1 MHQARIVV
9 EQTGSAIRRPCNQ
22 RRTLIGLCLNRIG
35 RVAELPDTPEI
46 RGMVATVKHLVR
58 VVYAT
63 SELDSFVD
71 DVTAEYRDMLT
82 GSGSRVARGTVLWE
96 QFEAAVADYHAGHG
110 EDDARLIEC
119 VNEMAVAKVLV
130 EDPAL
135 QAARIEYEP
144 DLLPDG
150 RRIDFVVDRGK
161 DNLYIEVKTVR
172 PKTKATA
179 GTYQKFEQRRK
190 WHPEN
195 VEYVIDPR
203 WMGGAIY
210 GDAFASRSH
219 FLDYTMAFE
228 ERLAAAKTIRPG
240 PGILVFCGNGFA
252 WRRSNLEDW
261 ADFYHLGRH
270 RADDPFAPMERH
282 HIEQKGITLK
292 RNVDHFAWL
301 QRPFERARRTGLTF
315 PIRGPVFG
323 R

>member
-150 RRIDFVVDRGK
+150 
-161 DNLYIEVKTVR
+161 
-172 PKTKATA
+172 
-179 GTYQKFEQRRK
+179 TYQKFEQRRK